1 MAYRSKS
8 PPTLLLNDDD
18 FGNTDSEGA
27 SSQETEKGSP
37 NNNNLNTIDENLN
50 DLLKTVSNI
59 DDKQIEEKFGR
70 VIGNPSR
77 VKRQFVR
84 KPGTDLGLPIRL
96 TYYKNDSDDDNSG
109 KSTFTK
115 RFIYEYSSDSD
126 IVLKKILQEVFY
138 HNEFN
143 KVHEECG
150 FNMPKIISY
159 GYVLNSDVPTGFI
172 FYIKT
177 SYVEAK
183 PVTDK
188 YSNLKKDEAKKEC
201 ARIKERLYEINECLK
216 KKGLYHND
224 LNNENVMIDDLD
236 NIVLID
242 LGEAIFYDNT
252 FRDDTKFREI
262 NENFCDTINSL
273 SGGNRRGVTHKKKAH
288 YKNRKSTKKY
298 KRSKKYRASK
308 KPKTK
313 KNKST
318 NSKQSRRSKRSRNSR
333 HRR

>member
-1 MAYRSKS
+1 MAYRSKR
-8 PPTLLLNDDD
+8 PTTLLLNDD
-18 FGNTDSEGA
+18 FGYTDSEGA
-27 SSQETEKGSP
+27 SSPETEKDSP

-59 DDKQIEEKFGR
+59 DDKQIEENFGR
-70 VIGNPSR
+70 IIGNPSR
-77 VKRQFVR
+77 HKPQFVR

-96 TYYKNDSDDDNSG
+96 KYYKNDSDDDNSG
-109 KSTFTK
+109 KATFTK
-115 RFIYEYSSDSD
+115 CFIKAYPGDSD

-143 KVHEECG
+143 KVYEECG
-150 FNMPKIISY
+150 FKMPKIISY
-159 GYVLNSDVPTGFI
+159 GYVLNSDVPNDFFI

-177 SYVEAK
+177 SYIEAK
-183 PVTDK
+183 SVTDK
-188 YSNLKKDEAKKEC
+188 YSNLEKDEAKREC
-201 ARIKERLYEINECLK
+201 AKIKERLYKITDCLK

-224 LNNENVMIDDLD
+224 VHRENVMIDDLN
-236 NIVLID
+236 NIVIID
-242 LGEAIFYDNT
+242 LGEAIFDDNKI
-252 FRDDTKFREI
+252 RDDTNFHI
-262 NENFCDTINSL
+262 VNENFCDTINSL

-288 YKNRKSTKKY
+288 YKNHKSNKKY
-298 KRSKKYRASK
+298 KRSKKYRASR